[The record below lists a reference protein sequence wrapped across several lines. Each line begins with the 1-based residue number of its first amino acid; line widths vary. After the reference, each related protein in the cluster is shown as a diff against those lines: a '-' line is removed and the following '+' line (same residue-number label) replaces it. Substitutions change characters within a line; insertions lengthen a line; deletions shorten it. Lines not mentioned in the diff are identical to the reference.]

1 MLQRRD
7 YLLCANERNTH
18 LCPLILL
25 KKRDPLLETP
35 GISGFGDPIKERPG
49 PSRHHSQVSKTELV
63 AVTVER
69 EPEVLE
75 MPVIKNSLQAVE
87 EVVWAMKCN

>member
-1 MLQRRD
+1 VSSDTAQ
-7 YLLCANERNTH
+7 E
-18 LCPLILL
+18 
-25 KKRDPLLETP
+25 RDPLLETP